1 MEKQWFEWEEWDQL
15 DPFLVQFLDCTLI
28 ADVGPYKA
36 GQKFSIIIM
45 NYEDGT
51 IQFRKT
57 DSETDY
63 EDFHFSLVLGN
74 KIEKSEENQAS

>member
-1 MEKQWFEWEEWDQL
+1 MEKQWFEWREWDQL
-15 DPFLVQFLDCTLI
+15 DAFIVLFMDCTLI

-36 GQKFSIIIM
+36 GQMFDSITM

-63 EDFHFSLVLGN
+63 EDFHFSLVLGA